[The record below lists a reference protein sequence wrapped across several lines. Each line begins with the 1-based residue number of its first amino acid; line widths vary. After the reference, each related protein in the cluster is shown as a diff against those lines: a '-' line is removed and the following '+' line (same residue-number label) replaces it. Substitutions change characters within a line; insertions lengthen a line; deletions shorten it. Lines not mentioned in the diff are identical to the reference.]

1 MGIVERGL
9 SLADPSLVASSVLF
23 TKGQRR
29 AVIISNLGL
38 FVMVC
43 AVREAVVMYGAKSVI
58 KYYGIPWLAV
68 THWCE

>member
-1 MGIVERGL
+1 
-9 SLADPSLVASSVLF
+9 
-23 TKGQRR
+23 
-29 AVIISNLGL
+29 VIISNLGL